1 MLHFVLFDPPT
12 VTGDILAGD
21 APVFLHFGSNS
32 GNNVGSF
39 LGFPFCGDGA
49 DCQWFHQSPS

>member
-1 MLHFVLFDPPT
+1 M

-32 GNNVGSF
+32 VNNVGSF
-39 LGFPFCGDGA
+39 LGFPWRGDGA
-49 DCQWFHQSPS
+49 DCQWFHQLSPS